1 MLQLSPNYDEMETR
15 IKEMKEKLENI
26 VKPIVGAMYDNE
38 DAQGSQE
45 EEEEDDE
52 HDEL

>member
-1 MLQLSPNYDEMETR
+1 
-15 IKEMKEKLENI
+15 MKEKLENI

-38 DAQGSQE
+38 DQQGGAD

>member
-1 MLQLSPNYDEMETR
+1 
-15 IKEMKEKLENI
+15 MKEKLENI

-45 EEEEDDE
+45 EEEDDE